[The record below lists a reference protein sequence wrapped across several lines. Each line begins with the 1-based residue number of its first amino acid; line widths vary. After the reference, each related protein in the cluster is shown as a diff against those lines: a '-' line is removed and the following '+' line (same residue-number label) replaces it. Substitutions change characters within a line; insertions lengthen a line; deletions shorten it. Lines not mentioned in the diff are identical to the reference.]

1 VSDEYFKQGYWRK
14 VVSGYVVGQTD
25 YWGAVWEK
33 RPGTFQGRSN
43 LTLEQYQNISENLS
57 KQGSRMILLT
67 AFSAPGGPKFN
78 ISWER

>member
-1 VSDEYFKQGYWRK
+1 

-25 YWGAVWEK
+25 YWAAVWEK